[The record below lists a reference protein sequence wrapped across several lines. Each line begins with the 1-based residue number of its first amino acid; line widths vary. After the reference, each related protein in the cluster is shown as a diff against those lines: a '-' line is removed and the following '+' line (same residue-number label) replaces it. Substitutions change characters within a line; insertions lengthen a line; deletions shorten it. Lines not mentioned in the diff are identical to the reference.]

1 MVIFVIQKTFKH
13 NLTSLPSIDRIDGD
27 ETTGRL
33 YRLPDGSKVPSVT
46 TVLGWYKKP
55 QLAEWRKRLGEEEV
69 KKVLKRT
76 SERGTRVHAICEDY
90 LHNKQIDT
98 KTVNPFSLGMFKTIQ
113 KFVDRIDNV
122 LGIELQMF
130 SEHLGVAGTAD
141 VIADF
146 DGRRSIIDFKTS
158 DKPKKP
164 EWIDTYF
171 MQLSIY
177 AVMYEELTGVPVNN
191 LVVIVAVENG
201 EEQLFIQKR
210 DQWIGKSINVIN
222 NYYDYHGL
230 THGKIAKV

>member
-1 MVIFVIQKTFKH
+1 VIQKKFKH

-55 QLAEWRKRLGEEEV
+55 QLESWRKRLGEENV
-69 KKVLKRT
+69 QKVLKRT
-76 SERGTRVHAICEDY
+76 SGRGTKVHAICEDY
-90 LHNKQIDT
+90 LNNKDID
-98 KTVNPFSLGMFKTIQ
+98 KNSVDPLSLFLFTTIQ
-113 KFVDRIDNV
+113 KFVDRIDNI
-122 LGIELQMF
+122 LGIELPMF
-130 SEHLGVAGTAD
+130 SEHLGVAGTSD

-158 DKPKKP
+158 DNPKKE

-171 MQLSIY
+171 MQLAIY

-191 LVVIVAVENG
+191 LVVIIAVENG

-210 DQWIGKSINVIN
+210 NQWIGKAVNVIN
-222 NYYDYHGL
+222 TYYDYHGL
-230 THGKIAKV
+230 THGKITKV

>member
-1 MVIFVIQKTFKH
+1 MIQKTFKH

-27 ETTGRL
+27 ETTGRIYL
-33 YRLPDGSKVPSVT
+33 LPDGSKVPSVT

-158 DKPKKP
+158 DKSKKL

-230 THGKIAKV
+230 THGKITKV

>member
-1 MVIFVIQKTFKH
+1 
-13 NLTSLPSIDRIDGD
+13 
-27 ETTGRL
+27 
-33 YRLPDGSKVPSVT
+33 
-46 TVLGWYKKP
+46 
-55 QLAEWRKRLGEEEV
+55 
-69 KKVLKRT
+69 
-76 SERGTRVHAICEDY
+76 
-90 LHNKQIDT
+90 
-98 KTVNPFSLGMFKTIQ
+98 MFKTIQ

-158 DKPKKP
+158 DKSKKL

-230 THGKIAKV
+230 THGKITKV